1 MQTASAVATQNKDK
15 MKFSHLA
22 VVLSSL
28 VISLDKPQIPAA
40 FQEDFAGAHALSTAV
55 FQAGYVCYARDI
67 KMSKHLDIASGTGFM
82 AILQGL
88 RSLAIGALAW
98 LALPCS
104 SWVFLSR
111 GSTKRSRL
119 RPKGKRFFKKV
130 RLANKI
136 ARRVVYL
143 CHYIEKKGGYWCI
156 ENPTSSIIHMY
167 PPMRE
172 LLDRPGIK
180 EIRVNLGQFGAPSMN
195 HVGIN
200 FGLLM

>member
-1 MQTASAVATQNKDK
+1 MIGEHQLFQHHKDK
-15 MKFSHLA
+15 MKFTHLA
-22 VVLSSL
+22 IVLSSL
-28 VISLDKPQIPAA
+28 VISFDKPQIPTA
-40 FQEDFAGAHALSTAV
+40 FQEDFAGHHALSKAV
-55 FQAGYVCYARDI
+55 FEAGYACIARDI

-88 RSLAIGALAW
+88 RSLAICGLAW
-98 LALPCS
+98 LAIPCS
-104 SWVFLSR
+104 SWIFLSR

-119 RPKGKRFFKKV
+119 RPKGKRAYKKV

-143 CHYIEKKGGYWCI
+143 CHYIEKKGAYWCI

-172 LLDRPGIK
+172 LLDRPEIK

-195 HVGIN
+195 HVGVNI
-200 FGLLM
+200 